1 MPTLRKKK
9 SLKQYNFTTQ
19 GIRKRN
25 KLSSKLA
32 EGNSKDQ
39 SRNKE
44 TRKTVEK
51 KINETKSWFF
61 KDINKTDKSLARLTK
76 KKKKESSK
84 KLQMKKGSCE
94 FCQIFNEKL
103 MQILLEL
110 FQKTEEE
117 GILPN
122 SFYKV
127 RITISK
133 PDKDTIRKE
142 NWRPK

>member
-76 KKKKESSK
+76 KKKKK
-84 KLQMKKGSCE
+84 AQR
-94 FCQIFNEKL
+94 N
-103 MQILLEL
+103 
-110 FQKTEEE
+110 
-117 GILPN
+117 
-122 SFYKV
+122 YK
-127 RITISK
+127 
-133 PDKDTIRKE
+133 
-142 NWRPK
+142 